1 MAVTRPGANSAR
13 TREQPV
19 AAAPSRR
26 HGGDIIRLVA
36 AFVLFA
42 VTARPVRA
50 NTVPQLEIDV
60 FRVANDLPS
69 WLGPGFLVIMQLG
82 NVLAAPALA
91 ALARR
96 RVRLAVD
103 LAAAGLAAWL
113 IAKVVKGIAQRP
125 RPGAVLPNVIFRGAP
140 DAGYGFV
147 SGHAAVSVALATA
160 ASPYLGRRWR
170 RLVWGLA
177 VVVCLSRAYVGAHF
191 PLDVV
196 GGAAVGWA
204 IGAAL
209 HLAVGAPGARLRA
222 GYVAQLLGRLG
233 IAATDVR
240 PAAVDARAS
249 DPYLARVGD
258 RWLFVKV
265 VTRDRRDA
273 DLLLRGWRYLLARW
287 MRPAPPFTA
296 PGQRV
301 EHEAAMAL
309 LARAAGVRT
318 PRVLAVGSL
327 DNGVG
332 ILVQEAVSGVALDID
347 VGVDNRAHASDE
359 DLRALWQLV
368 ATLHAARLVHGDLVL
383 SNVLWDDDRQP
394 WMVDFGNAGMAT
406 SAGQPNRDRAELL
419 LSLAAVVGAE
429 RAVDAARDAL
439 APDTLAAVVLLLRR
453 PGLAPDARRV
463 VRGRPDL
470 VTDLQHRLLS

>member
-1 MAVTRPGANSAR
+1 M
-13 TREQPV
+13 
-19 AAAPSRR
+19 
-26 HGGDIIRLVA
+26 
-36 AFVLFA
+36 
-42 VTARPVRA
+42 
-50 NTVPQLEIDV
+50 
-60 FRVANDLPS
+60 
-69 WLGPGFLVIMQLG
+69 
-82 NVLAAPALA
+82 
-91 ALARR
+91 
-96 RVRLAVD
+96 
-103 LAAAGLAAWL
+103 
-113 IAKVVKGIAQRP
+113 
-125 RPGAVLPNVIFRGAP
+125 
-140 DAGYGFV
+140 
-147 SGHAAVSVALATA
+147 
-160 ASPYLGRRWR
+160 
-170 RLVWGLA
+170 
-177 VVVCLSRAYVGAHF
+177 
-191 PLDVV
+191 
-196 GGAAVGWA
+196 GWA

-273 DLLLRGWRYLLARW
+273 DLLRGWRYLLARW

-309 LARAAGVRT
+309 LARAAGVRI
-318 PRVLAVGSL
+318 PRVLAVDSL

-359 DLRALWQLV
+359 DLRAPWQLV
-368 ATLHAARLVHGDLVL
+368 ATLHAGRLVHGDLVL

-394 WMVDFGNAGMAT
+394 GMVDFGNAGMAT
-406 SAGQPNRDRAELL
+406 SARQPNRDRAELL

-429 RAVDAARDAL
+429 RAFDAAQDAL

-453 PGLAPDARRV
+453 PGMALDTRRV

-470 VTDLQHRLLS
+470 VADLQHRLLS

>member
-1 MAVTRPGANSAR
+1 M
-13 TREQPV
+13 
-19 AAAPSRR
+19 
-26 HGGDIIRLVA
+26 
-36 AFVLFA
+36 
-42 VTARPVRA
+42 
-50 NTVPQLEIDV
+50 

-82 NVLAAPALA
+82 NVLAAPTLALA

-196 GGAAVGWA
+196 GDAAVGWA

-332 ILVQEAVSGVALDID
+332 ILVQEAVSGVALDI
-347 VGVDNRAHASDE
+347 VSGLTAKEFPYTQATS
-359 DLRALWQLV
+359 RALISSSRPV
-368 ATLHAARLVHGDLVL
+368 A
-383 SNVLWDDDRQP
+383 
-394 WMVDFGNAGMAT
+394 MK
-406 SAGQPNRDRAELL
+406 
-419 LSLAAVVGAE
+419 
-429 RAVDAARDAL
+429 
-439 APDTLAAVVLLLRR
+439 RR
-453 PGLAPDARRV
+453 IP
-463 VRGRPDL
+463 
-470 VTDLQHRLLS
+470 HR